1 MVRCDAA
8 QLRVRRLRA
17 DAPEEDPDLELPTP
31 EVVAKDGHL
40 LVVWN
45 LSNLDGLNASTK
57 QKLAFTGD
65 PDVAHPVRLP
75 SRRDQVLRLAEGQKV
90 HGRASPLAR
99 LASPHAQHAR
109 TPNTDAR
116 PRGQCDEPIEDVLGE
131 PIGSLVVHFHRAY
144 DTDGLTYSIVAR
156 DKETGELG
164 VAVESH
170 YFQVGPV
177 VPWALAGVG
186 AVATQSM
193 VNISFGPL
201 GLEYMRNG
209 YTAGQALKALLAA
222 DDQPESRQVAL
233 VDAAGNVAVHT
244 GEKCIP
250 AAGHRAGD
258 GFTVQANL
266 MEKDTVWDAMYE
278 AFTATREPLAERM
291 MAALEAAEAEGGDIR
306 GKQSAGMLVVTGK
319 PTGHSW
325 EDRVIELRVEDAPD
339 PIKEL
344 RRLLRVKRAYMT
356 LNDSERLDQNGEKA
370 AALEALRAATKM
382 APEMVE
388 IQFWAGLTLAEA
400 GHLDEGCELMMH
412 AVRKDRRWIE
422 TLHRLVAVDRLKAD
436 LAERVETQL
445 TAARL

>member
-1 MVRCDAA
+1 
-8 QLRVRRLRA
+8 
-17 DAPEEDPDLELPTP
+17 
-31 EVVAKDGHL
+31 
-40 LVVWN
+40 
-45 LSNLDGLNASTK
+45 
-57 QKLAFTGD
+57 
-65 PDVAHPVRLP
+65 
-75 SRRDQVLRLAEGQKV
+75 
-90 HGRASPLAR
+90 
-99 LASPHAQHAR
+99 
-109 TPNTDAR
+109 
-116 PRGQCDEPIEDVLGE
+116 
-131 PIGSLVVHFHRAY
+131 VHFHRAY

-156 DKETGELG
+156 DRETGELG

-177 VPWALAGVG
+177 VPWAMAGVG

-201 GLEYMRNG
+201 GLEYMRSG
-209 YTAGQALKALLAA
+209 YTAIQALKALLAA

-258 GFTVQANL
+258 GFSVQANL
-266 MEKDTVWDAMYE
+266 MEKDTVWDAMYD

-306 GKQSAGMLVVTGK
+306 GRQSAAMLVVTGE

-325 EDRVIELRVEDAPD
+325 QDRVIDLRVEDAPD
-339 PIKEL
+339 PLQEL
-344 RRLLRVKRAYMT
+344 RRLLRIKRAYMT
-356 LNDSERLDQNGEKA
+356 LNDSERLDESGEKVA
-370 AALEALRAATKM
+370 SLDILRKATKM

-388 IQFWAGLTLAEA
+388 IQFWAGLSLAED
-400 GHLDEGCELMMH
+400 GHLEEGCELMMH